1 MLIKNSL
8 NEIPLKEFKAN
19 EMNLYFLVLQGLIS
33 SVAEGST
40 QKLFPYD
47 DLAQGLVPSRMVHE
61 IKVDIENV
69 AYKSKRLFYFE
80 KELLPSPLFKK
91 FDADSESQIL
101 EVEINPGLIDLFTI
115 DKEWTNFNLKDFFAI
130 RSKYGKTLCRL
141 LKQYQ
146 VIGKRSFELTDYRRL
161 MGIPDNYRMAKV
173 RQFMIDSTV
182 TELLP
187 YIGNLNYSIE
197 RHGWKLEKVTFTFDS
212 RKKQLLQQ
220 NNDEK

>member
-33 SVAEGST
+33 NVAEGST

-47 DLAQGLVPSRMVHE
+47 DLAQELIPSRMVHE

-69 AYKSKRLFYFE
+69 AYKSKRLINFG

-101 EVEINPGLIDLFTI
+101 EVEINPALIDLFTI

-130 RSKYGKTLCRL
+130 RSKYGKTLYRL

-220 NNDEK
+220 NDDEK